1 MLAIKLWNFFKGY
14 AIIKVEGLS
23 IEKFINLVI
32 SKNIY
37 IWDVERIG
45 FTTIIAKISLKGFK
59 LLQPYTRITNCKVS
73 IVEKRGLPFIIL
85 YLKRRRMLVA
95 GALLCMILAYVFS
108 IFVWSID
115 VKSTK
120 NIDEKSI
127 LTELNKL
134 GLKAGVSK
142 SSINISKIQQQF
154 LIDMKDAAWIGIDL
168 KGTKAFVKVIE
179 KTSPPVILPENVPCN
194 IIAKKDGIIYKMT
207 VLEGDAVK
215 KVGETVKTGDV
226 IVSGVIERP
235 NTETRFAHSNGI
247 ILGRT
252 WYEGYADVNLTK
264 QENVRTGKANTITR
278 ISIGDNNLTLS
289 PKKID
294 FKSYDKEE
302 KMITSNNSPIK
313 IVRETYYETMP
324 ITKKLSRQEAEKV
337 AIEKA
342 LENIKPALG
351 KDAKIVSKKENTSM
365 ININIVRADIT
376 VEVIEDIGTQE
387 KINYNTEVKIER
399 NNN

>member
-95 GALLCMILAYVFS
+95 GALFCMILAYVFS